1 MFGEPILCFSSY
13 ASLPHNQGHQFS
25 SPALRRRHC
34 MSTLFCTPE
43 LLPVIPPNVLRYC
56 HSGVLFLSKK
66 LWTCFTQFIR
76 RGFLLSVALLFQCR
90 RNFIHLVDFGTK
102 IMHCL
107 QDCIERSV
115 QPIWPIRTPI
125 DRCVHRFDRFVHRLT
140 VAHTDTA
147 LR

>member
-66 LWTCFTQFIR
+66 LWTCFTQFILAASSCQLPYFSNV
-76 RGFLLSVALLFQCR
+76 GEILS
-90 RNFIHLVDFGTK
+90 I
-102 IMHCL
+102 
-107 QDCIERSV
+107 
-115 QPIWPIRTPI
+115 
-125 DRCVHRFDRFVHRLT
+125 
-140 VAHTDTA
+140 
-147 LR
+147 